1 MAIKINSVDV
11 WIKNNSILEDININI
26 NSGELVILIGPNGCG
41 KTTLL
46 RAILNIIDH
55 QSGSIKVSGKNI
67 VKTKRK
73 TLSREISYLPQIKQT
88 LPPIKVKKFLLFSR
102 FPYLG
107 FLSSYK
113 REDIEKVNEISSEF
127 KIESLLDRQISTLSG
142 GELQR
147 VLIASA
153 VVQQTDIIFLDEPT
167 TFLDPNHRWEI
178 FNLIEKINRK
188 ENKTIVLVTHFL
200 EYVLNFGQKIIA
212 LKDGKVYFSGNV
224 KKLHDNKVL
233 NELYNFD
240 LNIFKHGE
248 NYLIDFPKKDR
259 NVT

>member
-1 MAIKINSVDV
+1 
-11 WIKNNSILEDININI
+11 
-26 NSGELVILIGPNGCG
+26 LV
-41 KTTLL
+41 
-46 RAILNIIDH
+46 NIINY
-55 QSGSIKVSGKNI
+55 QKGSIEVSDKSVKN
-67 VKTKRK
+67 TKRK
-73 TLSREISYLPQIKQT
+73 TLSRKISYLPQIKQS

-107 FLSSYK
+107 FLSTYK
-113 REDIEKVNEISSEF
+113 REDIEKVNKISSEF
-127 KIESLLDRQISTLSG
+127 KIANLLERKISTLSG

-178 FNLIEKINRK
+178 FNLIEKINRE

-200 EYVLNFGQKIIA
+200 EYVLNFGQKIVA

-224 KKLHDNKVL
+224 EKLHNNKVL
-233 NELYNFD
+233 NDLYNFN
-240 LNIFKHGE
+240 LNIFKHGK
-248 NYLIDFPKKDR
+248 NYLIDFPQKNRDSK
-259 NVT
+259 